1 MSTPRLILVVLGSVA
16 AGAAAVY
23 FLNGKNQPSAPAAAG
38 PAPAPAAAPADP
50 RIAKLEKELADL
62 KKRQESKPAPDT
74 AEAKPEDKPD
84 ANKLLKDAQPLL
96 KSLTAAFEPR
106 RREMAERMI
115 DAQVKRL
122 TALANLTPDQAAAL
136 KAHLEQLDKE
146 NQDKWKGTIDG
157 DMKMEDL
164 ANLRRGGFGDADKAL
179 DDWAAANL
187 PPDQADAYKTGR
199 LREKTE
205 RITRSANAQVESLG
219 RRLGLDETQKD
230 KLFNIM
236 VQTDSSYD
244 PSMKLE
250 GVAETTAVAEGQ
262 SRDEAIAAILT
273 PEQAQ
278 KYNSAEEDRRSRRA
292 RFMESLGIDPETMR
306 R

>member
-1 MSTPRLILVVLGSVA
+1 MTTPRLVLIILGSVA
-16 AGAAAVY
+16 VGAAAIH
-23 FLNGKNQPSAPAAAG
+23 FLRPPAEPAQPSSAGTRPAAV
-38 PAPAPAAAPADP
+38 PADP

-62 KKRQESKPAPDT
+62 KARQDKT
-74 AEAKPEDKPD
+74 AKPETADATKPAEEKPD

-106 RREMAERMI
+106 RKEMAERMI

-146 NQDKWKGTIDG
+146 NQDKWKGTIEG

-179 DDWAAANL
+179 DEWAAANL
-187 PPDQADAYKTGR
+187 PPDQAETYKTGR

-230 KLFNIM
+230 KLFNVI
-236 VQTDSSYD
+236 VRTDSSYD

-250 GVAETTAVAEGQ
+250 GVGDAAAVAEGQ
-262 SRDEAIAAILT
+262 SREEAIAAILT
-273 PEQAQ
+273 PEQAE
-278 KYNSAEEDRRSRRA
+278 KYNASQDDRRSRRE
-292 RFMESLGIDPETMR
+292 RFMESLGIDPGTMR